1 VIIKSSL
8 QSYTL
13 LRIHVKKRMDKIIDK
28 DMGVL
33 EMYINMDQ
41 YMYEIYK
48 EAEYC
53 KYNMMYTNTFDDE
66 IFYKNS
72 LNKKL
77 LEICNLLEEDS
88 RLFIN
93 LTSKDKVDNRK

>member
-1 VIIKSSL
+1 
-8 QSYTL
+8 
-13 LRIHVKKRMDKIIDK
+13 
-28 DMGVL
+28 
-33 EMYINMDQ
+33 MDQ

-53 KYNMMYTNTFDDE
+53 KYNMMSTRTFDDE

-77 LEICNLLEEDS
+77 HEISDLLEEEVE
-88 RLFIN
+88 FP
-93 LTSKDKVDNRK
+93 DNTPF